1 MIATPRPPST
11 LGSAVCLAYTRRPG
25 LLIRRTPAMERSR
38 CRPYFSWISSVLPT
52 TSSWSA
58 TSKEV
63 MYPSCWRI
71 SATPCLSLLYGMETA
86 SWYAWLALR
95 RRVSMSA
102 IGSVIVMAARRF
114 LHRGFAP
121 ASQVR
126 PAAIVGWSKSSGS
139 PRGLGHAGQLAAVRH
154 LPQADAAQAELAVD
168 GLGPAAPLAAGVTAH
183 SELRLAGGLDLQSG
197 LRHVSSP

>member
-1 MIATPRPPST
+1 M
-11 LGSAVCLAYTRRPG
+11 V
-25 LLIRRTPAMERSR
+25 
-38 CRPYFSWISSVLPT
+38 
-52 TSSWSA
+52 
-58 TSKEV
+58 
-63 MYPSCWRI
+63 
-71 SATPCLSLLYGMETA
+71 TA

-102 IGSVIVMAARRF
+102 IGSVIVMAARPF

-126 PAAIVGWSKSSGS
+126 PAAIVCWKSSGS

-168 GLGPAAPLAAGVTAH
+168 GLGPAATLAAGVAAD

>member
-1 MIATPRPPST
+1 M
-11 LGSAVCLAYTRRPG
+11 
-25 LLIRRTPAMERSR
+25 
-38 CRPYFSWISSVLPT
+38 
-52 TSSWSA
+52 
-58 TSKEV
+58 
-63 MYPSCWRI
+63 

-102 IGSVIVMAARRF
+102 IGSVIVMAARPF

-126 PAAIVGWSKSSGS
+126 PAAIVVRSGSVIEEVAQQPSRNRS

-154 LPQADAAQAELAVD
+154 LPQADPAQAELAVD
-168 GLGPAAPLAAGVTAH
+168 GLGPAATLAAGVATH
-183 SELRLAGGLDLQSG
+183 RELGLAGRLDSQSC
-197 LRHVSSP
+197 LRHVLIPSQRSAKGNPSCLSSARPSSSLVAVVTTVMSMPRVRSMRSWSTSWNMT

>member
-25 LLIRRTPAMERSR
+25 LLIRRTPAIERSR
-38 CRPYFSWISSVLPT
+38 LRPYLSWISSVLPT
-52 TSSWSA
+52 TPSRSW

-63 MYPSCWRI
+63 MYPSCLRI
-71 SATPCLSLLYGMETA
+71 SATPCLSLLYGIDTE

-102 IGSVIVMAARRF
+102 IGSVIVMAFSALSPLRF
-114 LHRGFAP
+114 HTRVSGGP
-121 ASQVR
+121 V
-126 PAAIVGWSKSSGS
+126 AIVVCGGGL
-139 PRGLGHAGQLAAVRH
+139 PGALGHAGELAAVGH
-154 LPQADAAQAELAVD
+154 LPQADPAQAELAVD
-168 GLGPAAPLAAGVTAH
+168 GLRPATALAAGVAAD
-183 SELRLAGGLDLQSG
+183 SELGLASGLDLQCG

>member
-1 MIATPRPPST
+1 M
-11 LGSAVCLAYTRRPG
+11 
-25 LLIRRTPAMERSR
+25 
-38 CRPYFSWISSVLPT
+38 
-52 TSSWSA
+52 
-58 TSKEV
+58 
-63 MYPSCWRI
+63 

-102 IGSVIVMAARRF
+102 IGSVIVMAARPF

-121 ASQVR
+121 EPQVR
-126 PAAIVGWSKSSGS
+126 PAAIVGCEKSGS
-139 PRGLGHAGQLAAVRH
+139 SRSPGGLGDARQLAPVRH

-168 GLGPAAPLAAGVTAH
+168 GLGPAAALAARVATH
-183 SELRLAGGLDLQSG
+183 RELRLAGGLDLQCG